1 MPINALGVSVD
12 GAPVALIQPLTFLAG
27 VGGGSSFLEAAP
39 PPLAAMLAAKA
50 QAQQMEM
57 LQANYASVVGL
68 LETAEGEKQKLLS
81 DAASLQQR
89 LEAAEAELQAA
100 RQDAIEKNTA
110 ADQMTTS
117 AAEKDAALT
126 ASRAEIA
133 QLQRDMEALHSSAH
147 AAEAA
152 AAVQVH

>member
-1 MPINALGVSVD
+1 MAK
-12 GAPVALIQPLTFLAG
+12 
-27 VGGGSSFLEAAP
+27 
-39 PPLAAMLAAKA
+39 AAKA

-133 QLQRDMEALHSSAH
+133 QLQRDMEALHSSSL